1 VLAFVP
7 YLAVSGVYLVAILTG
22 ATPVADVTKALLMPA
37 LILAFA
43 VSVRSRGTHGL
54 STPRPL
60 AVILTLAG
68 LTLSWAGDVALASSF
83 ELGLACFLVAHLFY
97 IALFWTCFHRRPSW
111 WGLLALPWFAALLWL
126 LAPSLGEL
134 LPIVALYGA
143 VLGAMAVSATRGNLY
158 TVLGGVFF
166 VVSDSMLAF
175 RLFTPLFQ
183 SPPED
188 AVIMTAYLLAQAFIV
203 LGVLHAGAEATHGI
217 PKPADARAGA

>member
-1 VLAFVP
+1 
-7 YLAVSGVYLVAILTG
+7 
-22 ATPVADVTKALLMPA
+22 
-37 LILAFA
+37 
-43 VSVRSRGTHGL
+43 
-54 STPRPL
+54 
-60 AVILTLAG
+60 
-68 LTLSWAGDVALASSF
+68 VALASSF

-203 LGVLHAGAEATHGI
+203 LGVLHAGAEATRRI